1 MLMGGPRP
9 RESLQAESEIC
20 TLQQRLPDLPQQ
32 LLVETILA
40 TELHQRLDG
49 APAIGL
55 ERKVPQLLLR
65 LPQGGLARARWS
77 GPRRRAGSGSR
88 AGRPIAWPPSAPGER
103 QCAEAPARRGPE
115 TIDFLPEA
123 WRRSPVQPWR
133 PVQRRKP
140 PRRTP
145 WQEWCVATMA
155 TPITCECIGWNN
167 SPS

>member
-9 RESLQAESEIC
+9 RESLQAQSEIC

-77 GPRRRAGSGSR
+77 GPRRYLSALLSARCACVEHIG
-88 AGRPIAWPPSAPGER
+88 IAYSVFWFM
-103 QCAEAPARRGPE
+103 GP
-115 TIDFLPEA
+115 
-123 WRRSPVQPWR
+123 
-133 PVQRRKP
+133 
-140 PRRTP
+140 
-145 WQEWCVATMA
+145 VAL
-155 TPITCECIGWNN
+155 
-167 SPS
+167 